1 MKRFGN
7 RSRLVSLVSVGAILL
22 IIVLTA
28 CSSSPEEFLGTR
40 LTSGD
45 PATPFELTDQ
55 FGQTVSLSDYDGK
68 VVLLTFLYTNCP
80 DVCPI
85 VTSQLRKTHEMLGDA
100 ANEVAFVAISVDPE
114 RDSVEEAHAF
124 SDDWDMTDNWAFLVG
139 DEEELSPIW
148 KAYYLD
154 PAIDAQS
161 REDADDH
168 AEDVSTQTHDHD
180 GVNAAGQD
188 IENRYLVSHSTP
200 VYLIDREGI
209 MRVVSTPP
217 LDIDILIH
225 DIKLLVD

>member
-7 RSRLVSLVSVGAILL
+7 RSSLVGLASLGAILL
-22 IIVLTA
+22 VIVLIGR
-28 CSSSPEEFLGTR
+28 SSPPEEFLGTR
-40 LTSGD
+40 LTSGY

-85 VTSQLRKTHEMLGDA
+85 VTSQLRKTHEMLGDIA
-100 ANEVAFVAISVDPE
+100 DEVAFVAISVDPD
-114 RDSVEEAHAF
+114 RDSVEEARAF

-139 DEEELSPIW
+139 DEKELSPIW

-154 PAIDAQS
+154 PAINVQS

-200 VYLIDREGI
+200 VYLIDRKGI

>member
-1 MKRFGN
+1 MKEFGN
-7 RSRLVSLVSVGAILL
+7 RSRSLSLGAILL
-22 IIVLTA
+22 VIVLTA
-28 CSSSPEEFLGTR
+28 CSSPPEEFLGTE
-40 LTSGD
+40 LTSAS

-55 FGQTVSLSDYDGK
+55 FGQTVSLSDYEGK

-85 VTSQLRKTHEMLGDA
+85 VTSQLREAHEMLGSVAD
-100 ANEVAFVAISVDPE
+100 EVAFIAISVDPE
-114 RDSVEEAHAF
+114 RDSVEAARAF
-124 SDDWDMTDNWAFLVG
+124 SESWEMTDNWVFLVG

-154 PAIDAQS
+154 PAINAQS

-168 AEDVSTQTHDHD
+168 AEDVSIQTTQRS
-180 GVNAAGQD
+180 GVSALGQD
-188 IENRYLVSHSTP
+188 IESRYLVIHSTP

-217 LDIDILIH
+217 LDIESLIH
-225 DIKLLVD
+225 DIKLLVN

>member
-7 RSRLVSLVSVGAILL
+7 RSGLVGIASLVAILL
-22 IIVLTA
+22 IIVLIGR
-28 CSSSPEEFLGTR
+28 SPPPEEFLGTR
-40 LTSGD
+40 LTSGNA
-45 PATPFELTDQ
+45 ATPFELTDQ

-100 ANEVAFVAISVDPE
+100 VDEVAFVAISVDPE
-114 RDSVEEAHAF
+114 RDSVEEALAF
-124 SDDWDMTDNWAFLVG
+124 SDAWDMTDNWAFLVG
-139 DEEELSPIW
+139 DEEELSLIW
-148 KAYYLD
+148 KGYYLD
-154 PAIDAQS
+154 PAIDAQL

-180 GVNAAGQD
+180 GVNTAGQD